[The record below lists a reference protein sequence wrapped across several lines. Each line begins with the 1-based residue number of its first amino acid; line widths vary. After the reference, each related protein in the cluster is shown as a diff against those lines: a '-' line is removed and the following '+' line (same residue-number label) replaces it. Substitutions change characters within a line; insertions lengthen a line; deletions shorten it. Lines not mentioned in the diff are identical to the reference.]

1 MVREIEGLALLVI
14 DQLYVQHTG
23 SKYSVMTICWFLCA
37 PDGWTEH
44 KEIKLL
50 PNDAELNLNKISSV
64 KENN

>member
-50 PNDAELNLNKISSV
+50 PNDAEL
-64 KENN
+64 